1 MVDNLYRDHLLN
13 HNPRM
18 TFLSAG
24 ELMSEKLE
32 RISTISSA
40 QEASKKMRDKNVS
53 SLVVVDENDKLKG
66 LVTERDLVRKACVS
80 ETGSGNIPIKDIMS
94 TFPFVTVDFSL
105 PLEVAANVMIQNK
118 VRHLLVINDNDMKKI
133 VGIIT
138 PTDFVGYLK
147 ENLNVDNELN
157 AKLLEFLREPRGE
170 DVVQELEKEGR
181 LRKSSQIGGQK
192 YEDEK
197 PRQG

>member
-1 MVDNLYRDHLLN
+1 
-13 HNPRM
+13 M

-24 ELMSEKLE
+24 ELMTEKLE

-53 SLVVVDENDKLKG
+53 SLIVIEPNNNKPMG
-66 LVTERDLVRKACVS
+66 IVTERDLVRKACVRDIG
-80 ETGSGNIPIKDIMS
+80 TGNIPINDIMS
-94 TFPFVTVDFSL
+94 ALPLVTVDSRSTV
-105 PLEVAANVMIQNK
+105 EVAANTMIQNK
-118 VRHLLVINDNDMKKI
+118 VRYLLVINDNDINKI
-133 VGIIT
+133 AGIIT

-157 AKLLEFLREPRGE
+157 AKLLEFLIEPRGE
-170 DVVQELEKEGR
+170 DLVQELEQEGR
-181 LRKSSQIGGQK
+181 IRKSSHVGGQK